1 MEAEQPRWIMRE
13 IVFHVVS
20 EHPGRLEAQAHG
32 LPLRITAASHEE
44 LQHEAREALIAHLGP
59 THGTYRVRLLRQP
72 PASAPPVRPGRG
84 GGSPLAAV
92 GRRPAAALA
101 AAPWSG

>member
-1 MEAEQPRWIMRE
+1 MRE

-32 LPLRITAASHEE
+32 FPLRITAASHEE

-72 PASAPPVRPGRG
+72 PQPPAGAPPIRPPSASGLPLGR
-84 GGSPLAAV
+84 S
-92 GRRPAAALA
+92 GRRPKAALA
-101 AAPWSG
+101 AAPWPG